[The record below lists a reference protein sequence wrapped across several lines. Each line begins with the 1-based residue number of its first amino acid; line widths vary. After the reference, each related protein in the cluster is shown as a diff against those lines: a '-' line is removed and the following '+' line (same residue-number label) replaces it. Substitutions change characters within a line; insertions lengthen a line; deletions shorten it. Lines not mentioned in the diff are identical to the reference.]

1 MNIDLSYA
9 LRVIQI
15 LATVLS
21 ILVSIYLYV
30 RSADRKTVNG
40 LHKAQRDGDAE
51 LASRIAALGSE
62 IRASL
67 ARDNDFHTRLSI
79 VETKMGHVPTH
90 ADLQGI
96 RQEIRDVNESLAAI
110 SERSET
116 THEMV
121 QGIQRFLLDQGA
133 RR

>member
-1 MNIDLSYA
+1 MNIALDDIVKILQTVVTAGSAALS
-9 LRVIQI
+9 L
-15 LATVLS
+15 
-21 ILVSIYLYV
+21 YLYV
-30 RSADRKTVNG
+30 RSADRQTVDAMR
-40 LHKAQRDGDAE
+40 KAQREGDAE
-51 LASRIAALGSE
+51 LASRINALGAE

-67 ARDNDFHTRLSI
+67 ARDGDFHTRLS
-79 VETKMGHVPTH
+79 VLETKILHVPTH

-121 QGIQRFLLDQGA
+121 QGIQRFLLEQGA